1 MYEHAT
7 YTIPANTAEVDRD
20 VQELKIS
27 PGILTGLSVYFP
39 PGCHSLPKCRISI
52 GETPIAP
59 RSAGGYITGNAST
72 LPIEGIYELIS
83 DKRPVLKIELW
94 NDDEEY
100 DHTIHV
106 TAKWLTE
113 EEMQAEKSLLALIA
127 QRIDAL
133 VRALTGGA

>member
-7 YTIPANTAEVDRD
+7 YTIAANTAETDRD
-20 VQELKIS
+20 VQELQVS

-39 PGCHSLPKCRISI
+39 SGCHSLARCRISI
-52 GETPIAP
+52 GESAIAP
-59 RSAGGYITGNAST
+59 RSPGGYITGNNST

-94 NDDEEY
+94 NLDVMH
-100 DHTIHV
+100 DHTVHV

-113 EEMQAEKSLLALIA
+113 EELQAERSLLALIA
-127 QRIDAL
+127 QRIDQL
-133 VRALTGGA
+133 VRSLTGGA